1 MAARGHFLIRLA
13 ALTGLLTAGVGLVLV
28 ALSMQGASL
37 RSWSDL
43 APNFQSLTI
52 KDLGLGLILIG
63 GLLALMGLVVEI
75 KVGLSAVAGQR
86 GAFGSNV
93 ILQILLA
100 VILLAGLNVFSFK
113 HYLRWDWTRD
123 HQFTL
128 SPELQNRLGELR
140 DKTKIV
146 VLERHVALGQL
157 GDKPDNFDSAAER
170 KVVEKVKDLVDQFQ
184 EMGPQFEVTV
194 LDVQE
199 EGYQD
204 KLNEV
209 TREDKNLRTAIDQA
223 PDNTIFFSANGKVT
237 RLGFHDIYQLDKQSS
252 QEANDGR
259 GNLVLLYQGKE
270 PFARKVLNIDEKRPR
285 IALAVIHEI
294 LSMEGSEEL
303 GMAGMKKTLAAR
315 GFETQD
321 IIFKKWSEFAPP
333 EPVALTFDESKLE
346 RLEEELAG
354 LDADIKN
361 LEEGLKKSRPLVK
374 LWETSSLEELNKK
387 YADELK
393 GHKLTERE
401 RQINLERFK
410 QQVAL
415 MDFLLSQQREERDEK
430 LREKSGLSV
439 DTLAEQHRISDLR
452 AKTNR
457 MLADCD
463 LLIIP
468 RMTLFDVTRGERIPN
483 RVYQLDQAQVEAVRD
498 FLKAG
503 KPVLFCFGP
512 TNEPAGQMD
521 QLNIPNDKL
530 EDDLAQLGIKLGKQT
545 ILFNVESKTFAQRR
559 GNLLIMGANLTDVPA
574 VEFDWPPGA
583 DELPGQAGIVSTTP
597 DPIRES
603 LRLTARSLGKNQSLD
618 LHIRHPRPVYYVPQ
632 PGSSLPYDPTFMMTD
647 AASWNDAQPFPTRE
661 RTPRYEPPKSEV
673 LTGDLEQMRR
683 GSFPIGVAL
692 ETSIPPDWYTEKDA
706 KPTKA
711 RVAAIGHGGVFIGPT
726 LSPAKE
732 KLLLDVCNRLL
743 GRDDLLTK
751 GGEENR
757 WQYPRLILA
766 DDTEAA
772 ETRQALWQWGAR
784 LGMPV
789 LFAYLGLVVLLVRRL
804 R

>member
-1 MAARGHFLIRLA
+1 MAVKGHFLIRLA
-13 ALTGLLTAGVGLVLV
+13 GLTGLLAAGIGMVLV
-28 ALSMQGASL
+28 ALALQGAPL

-43 APNFQSLTI
+43 APNFQSLGI
-52 KDLGLGLILIG
+52 KDLGLGLILLG
-63 GLLALMGLVVEI
+63 GLLALVALVVEI
-75 KVGLSAVAGQR
+75 KVGLSGVAGQR
-86 GAFGSNV
+86 GAFGLNV
-93 ILQILLA
+93 VLQILLA
-100 VILLAGLNVFSFK
+100 VVLLAGLNAFSFK
-113 HYLRWDWTRD
+113 HYLRLDWTRD

-128 SPELQNRLGELR
+128 SPELRSRLSELR

-204 KLNEV
+204 KLNDV
-209 TREDKNLRTAIDQA
+209 TRDDKNLRAAIDQA

-259 GNLVLLYQGKE
+259 GNLVLLYQGRE
-270 PFARKVLNIDEKRPR
+270 PFARKVLNIDEKQPR

-294 LSMEGSEEL
+294 LSLEGSEEL
-303 GMAGMKKTLAAR
+303 GMAGVKKTLTAR
-315 GFETQD
+315 GFDTQD
-321 IIFKKWSEFAPP
+321 VILKKWSESAGP
-333 EPVALTFDESKLE
+333 EAAALTFDESKLE
-346 RLEEELAG
+346 RLEEQLAG

-361 LEEGLKKSRPLVK
+361 LEDGLKEAKSLVK
-374 LWETSSLEELNKK
+374 LWQSSSLEELNKK
-387 YADELK
+387 YADQLK
-393 GHKLTERE
+393 GHKLSEQE
-401 RQINLERFK
+401 RQVNLERFK
-410 QQVAL
+410 QQAAL
-415 MDFLLSQQREERDEK
+415 MDFLLGQQRVEREETK
-430 LREKSGLSV
+430 KEKSGLSA
-439 DTLAEQHRISDLR
+439 DTLAEQRRISDLR

-457 MLADCD
+457 LLADCD
-463 LLIIP
+463 MLIVP
-468 RMTLFDVTRGERIPN
+468 RMTLFNVARGERIPN
-483 RVYQLDQAQVEAVRD
+483 RVYQLDQSQVDAIRD

-512 TNEPAGQMD
+512 ANEPAGQMD
-521 QLNIPNDKL
+521 QFNTPNDKL

-545 ILFNVESKTFAQRR
+545 ILFKDESKSFGERK
-559 GNLLIMGANLTDVPA
+559 GNLLVMGANVEVPP
-574 VEFDWPPGA
+574 VEFDWPQGTDQP
-583 DELPGQAGIVSTTP
+583 PGQAVTLSPNP

-603 LRLTARSLGKNQSLD
+603 LRLTARSLGKDQSLD
-618 LHIRHPRPVYYVPQ
+618 LRIRHPRPVYYAPS
-632 PGSSLPYDPTFMMTD
+632 PGTSLPYDPTFMMTN
-647 AASWNDAQPFPTRE
+647 AACWNDPQPFPTRE
-661 RTPRYEPPKSEV
+661 RTPRYEPTKADSFSA
-673 LTGDLEQMRR
+673 DLDKMRL
-683 GSFPIGVAL
+683 GPFPIGVAL
-692 ETSIPPDWYTEKDA
+692 ETSVPRHWYTDQDA
-706 KPTKA
+706 TPAKV
-711 RVAAIGHGGVFIGPT
+711 RVAALGHGGVFIGNT

-732 KLLLDVCNRLL
+732 KLLLDISNWLL

-751 GGEENR
+751 GDNR
-757 WQYPRLILA
+757 WQYPRVALP
-766 DDTEAA
+766 
-772 ETRQALWQWGAR
+772 ETNQALWQWGAR